1 MCIPPKRPCTCCSVW
16 FWEKSNA
23 AAYKH
28 GNTGN
33 VIKDVARVGIGKSN
47 IRKPAGTLNIKRSG
61 KAAAYKP
68 GRKPLY
74 HAKKKAV
81 RGKVLV
87 NRRRI
92 IAAKKRKSSN
102 NN

>member
-1 MCIPPKRPCTCCSVW
+1 MSSSPFISQ
-16 FWEKSNA
+16 
-23 AAYKH
+23 
-28 GNTGN
+28 G
-33 VIKDVARVGIGKSN
+33 IKAENSKVVSARSLSISHITFFSHYFVKTPGKSN

>member
-1 MCIPPKRPCTCCSVW
+1 MGKLVRKKPVINIPDEPKQ
-16 FWEKSNA
+16 A
-23 AAYKH
+23 ARI
-28 GNTGN
+28 NTGN
-33 VIKDVARVGIGKSN
+33 VIKDVARVGIGKSST
-47 IRKPAGTLNIKRSG
+47 RKPA
-61 KAAAYKP
+61 
-68 GRKPLY
+68 RKPLY

-81 RGKVLV
+81 PRKVLV